1 MAVVNLVILSGT
13 APVFKALLE
22 LWHHVEGLNHVEG
35 LKHVEVLK
43 HVEGLMISRLFTAM
57 SVGVVDIS
65 LWTVLQILCLCVVA
79 SDVENF

>member
-22 LWHHVEGLNHVEG
+22 LCHHVEG